1 MRHAVTQTVGVTPT
15 MQLEWQSEQRDRREA
30 NSATEGKR
38 TARQKGSEQRDRRE
52 ANSATQRTS
61 EIKITPGTTQGTLVL
76 GSSKTLAA
84 SVL

>member
-38 TARQKGSEQRDRRE
+38 TARRKGSEQRDRRE
-52 ANSATQRTS
+52 ANSATEGKRTARQKGS
-61 EIKITPGTTQGTLVL
+61 EQCDTAYK
-76 GSSKTLAA
+76 
-84 SVL
+84 